1 MATLLALKAE
11 YKALTGEDLAGGGKR
26 DKKAKG
32 DKPAGKENK
41 GDKPAGKDNKGGNQ
55 GKKEVKDNKEAEDAR
70 EKKHQTRSAL

>member
-41 GDKPAGKDNKGGNQ
+41 GGNQ